1 TITTVGTAWYL
12 LHHRRPCGGQFLR
25 RKNLCG
31 ICGIYGLS
39 IGKTERSIFHNLLL
53 LNYFRG
59 EDSTGVVR
67 IEEKQIRTTK
77 SLLASP
83 EFLFTDKA
91 QELIMEDGHKDE
103 SFDKPLGFIG
113 HCRAAT
119 KGSVSVANAHP
130 FA

>member
-1 TITTVGTAWYL
+1 
-12 LHHRRPCGGQFLR
+12 
-25 RKNLCG
+25 
-31 ICGIYGLS
+31 
-39 IGKTERSIFHNLLL
+39 NLLL

-91 QELIMEDGHKDE
+91 QESTMEDGHKDE

-130 FA
+130 FAFENVVGVHNGTLKSSFKNSTLYDTDSEAIYKGLNDIEPSDLSEYIPE